1 MLAKITRGRIHG
13 VLLIDEDDDT
23 VPCLILTIK
32 LEGDE
37 VPILWV
43 LEASACLNLVLAWG
57 QAVDSEGVPSVP
69 GASLVIINL

>member
-37 VPILWV
+37 VPIL
-43 LEASACLNLVLAWG
+43 
-57 QAVDSEGVPSVP
+57 
-69 GASLVIINL
+69 